1 MAFIHIQVKYSK
13 VMSKCLVRL
22 RCRGYHAATL
32 RMHAPRTLGRDGTV
46 AKQLNGDVMT
56 KKTKKPTKLPKGYV
70 PSEDE
75 KFMNAKQQEYFRQKL
90 LAWKDEIA
98 EETRN
103 TVEYLKG
110 ENVSHPDPAD
120 TAAANAD
127 RQLELRTKD
136 RLRKLTNQIDK
147 ALRRIED
154 GTYGYCEET
163 GDPIRL
169 KRLDARPIA
178 KKSIEAQEMHERG
191 ERLKAG

>member
-1 MAFIHIQVKYSK
+1 M
-13 VMSKCLVRL
+13 
-22 RCRGYHAATL
+22 
-32 RMHAPRTLGRDGTV
+32 LGRDGTI

-75 KFMNAKQQEYFRQKL
+75 KFMNAKQQEYFRRKL